1 MDPSTKINIPISE
14 KTVSKILEPA
24 LVPIGQAIGG
34 IIQWVFQKPIEYG
47 IVKNNDLNYLKAQS
61 EYYLN
66 QIPIENRT
74 DKNLGLTLKAFEDSR
89 YQLSNE
95 IISDYFAKLIAGTVN
110 IDKEVKPIYSSI
122 LSEMTDDDAKLLQY
136 FFNKKYLF
144 QNQITHSNPFYS
156 DGRYKY
162 FSKMKYYIISGIF
175 EEGSHRTPE
184 LFADI
189 FYNDVE
195 LTDIETSF
203 LFLLSK
209 GLISLDLAQ
218 SSHVLIYAVEKK
230 SLNTDIWLKELIEK
244 YSDVSYDRITEQKTG
259 VYTLTSLGSSLADL
273 VCHKD

>member
-122 LSEMTDDDAKLLQY
+122 LSEMTE
-136 FFNKKYLF
+136 
-144 QNQITHSNPFYS
+144 
-156 DGRYKY
+156 
-162 FSKMKYYIISGIF
+162 YYIISGIF